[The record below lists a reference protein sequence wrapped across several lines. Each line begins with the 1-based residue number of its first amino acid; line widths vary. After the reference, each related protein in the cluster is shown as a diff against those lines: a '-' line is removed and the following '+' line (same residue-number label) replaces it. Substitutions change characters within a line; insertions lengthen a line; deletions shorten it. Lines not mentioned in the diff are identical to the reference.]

1 MKAKKID
8 SLTSLR
14 FFAAAIIVTL
24 HASELFGRNA
34 FLRNFATFHAVSF
47 FYVLSGFILAYTYRD
62 IQQTRADLS
71 RYAWARIARIL
82 PVHVA
87 TWAMALVLF
96 HDGGWSIKAI
106 LANLFLV
113 QSWVPSS
120 QYFYAVNGVS
130 WSISDEVFFYALLPL
145 MLIRVQRTWLSNF
158 FLCGL
163 VTASIL
169 WIARW
174 TTGDVRLWVSYIF
187 PITRV
192 VEFMAGVAVFQ
203 ISRNITGFLEK
214 ISRPSATIL
223 EVITVCAVALSM
235 HLAAVF
241 YGTKGMVSLFGT
253 AFPLWVY
260 SAASFP
266 VFAILVLVFS
276 AQAGMLSRILCFKP
290 IVFLGEASFALYM
303 IHKIIAR
310 LISEHSYL
318 LSYAPTYVNY
328 AAYWAASLGA
338 AACLHLLIEN
348 PARRFLLDISRRGN
362 QRSAPT
368 GAN

>member
-1 MKAKKID
+1 LRAKKID

-34 FLRNFATFHAVSF
+34 FLKNFATFHAVSF

-62 IQQTRADLS
+62 IQLTRADLS
-71 RYAWARIARIL
+71 QYAWARLARIL

-87 TWAMALVLF
+87 TWALALVLF
-96 HDGGWSIKAI
+96 HGGGWTIKEI
-106 LANLFLV
+106 LTNLFLV

-130 WSISDEVFFYALLPL
+130 WSISDEAFFYALLPL
-145 MLIRVQRTWLSNF
+145 MLIHVQRTWLSSF
-158 FLCGL
+158 LLCGL

-174 TTGDVRLWVSYIF
+174 STGDVRLWASYIF
-187 PITRV
+187 PLTRV
-192 VEFMAGVAVFQ
+192 VEFMAGVAAFQ
-203 ISRNITGFLEK
+203 ISRNVSGFWEK
-214 ISRPSATIL
+214 VSTPSATIL
-223 EVITVCAVALSM
+223 EFVALCAAALSM
-235 HLAAVF
+235 HLATVF

-253 AFPLWVY
+253 AFTLWVY

-266 VFAILVLVFS
+266 VFAVLILVFS
-276 AQAGMLSRILCFKP
+276 AQAGMLSRALCFRP
-290 IVFLGEASFALYM
+290 IVFMGEASFALYM
-303 IHKIIAR
+303 THKIVAT
-310 LISEHSYL
+310 LISHHSNW

-338 AACLHLLIEN
+338 AACLHVLIEN
-348 PARRFLLDISRRGN
+348 PARLFMLDRSRRRN
-362 QRSAPT
+362 RTSAPT
-368 GAN
+368 GAS